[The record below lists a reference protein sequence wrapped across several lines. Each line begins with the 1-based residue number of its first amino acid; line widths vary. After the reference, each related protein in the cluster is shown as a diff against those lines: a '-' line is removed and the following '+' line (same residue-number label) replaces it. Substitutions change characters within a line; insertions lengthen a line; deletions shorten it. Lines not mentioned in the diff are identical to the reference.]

1 MNAMASMAD
10 RLLRTASKAAGVG
23 VCAFVTPKT
32 TTKTTG

>member
-1 MNAMASMAD
+1 MNAMASLAD
-10 RLLRTASKAAGVG
+10 LLLRSAPKAVGVG